1 MSAKQII
8 KDNQD
13 KLLQILLCKEYQD
26 YKKNCIIDNTIVNSM
41 GDTCFNANYNLL
53 SFDEWIEQIL
63 EDF

>member
-13 KLLQILLCKEYQD
+13 KLLQILLYKEYQD
-26 YKKNCIIDNTIVNSM
+26 YKKNCIIDHTMIDGE
-41 GDTCFNANYNLL
+41 GDIYVMNRKIF
-53 SFDEWIEQIL
+53 SFEEWIENIL

>member
-13 KLLQILLCKEYQD
+13 KLLQILLYKEYQD
-26 YKKNCIIDNTIVNSM
+26 YNANYIIDNIIIEKDGYTY
-41 GDTCFNANYNLL
+41 NANYNLL